1 MFENFN
7 FKQIEPYQFK
17 GFTFPVYASIKIDGE
32 LNYWN
37 GEYLQNKYGTKREF
51 PPLKGFPPLYGE
63 LYYNEGK
70 DFYEA
75 LKYLKNGSEFL
86 KFAIFPHQPISD
98 TTTSPQ
104 KHPNLTILEAKKIQ
118 NLKAL
123 EDFYYRTIEEG
134 YEGIVIKAPEGM
146 YKAKRNYEDVFF
158 ITGVRKKK
166 WSVVV
171 GRRER
176 EDLGHCS
183 LMGWDNLWEMIK
195 KEEII
200 GQDKENYYITP
211 KIKVEVGFLGWAKN
225 KLRHPRIK
233 RLML

>member
-1 MFENFN
+1 MFENFQ
-7 FKQIEPYQFK
+7 FKQIEPFQFK
-17 GFTFPVYASIKIDGE
+17 GLSFPVYASIKIDGE
-32 LNYWN
+32 LNFWN
-37 GEYLQNKYGTKREF
+37 GEYLQNKYGTKRD
-51 PPLKGFPPLYGE
+51 FPPLYGE
-63 LYYNEGK
+63 LYYGDGK

-75 LKYLKNGSEFL
+75 LKYLKNGSENL
-86 KFAIFPHQPISD
+86 KFAIFPHQPISACLK
-98 TTTSPQ
+98 
-104 KHPNLTILEAKKIQ
+104 KHPNLTILEAKKLP

-134 YEGIVIKAPEGM
+134 FEGIVIKAPEGM
-146 YKAKRNYEDVFF
+146 FKAKRNYEEVFF
-158 ITGVRKKK
+158 ITGVRKRK

-171 GRRER
+171 GRKER

-183 LMGWDNLWEMIK
+183 LVGWDVLWEMIK

-200 GQDKENYYITP
+200 GQDKENFYILP
-211 KIKVEVGFLGWAKN
+211 KIRVEVRFLGWTKN